1 MKKMPETREV
11 AINDFYETLMEK
23 TYQAK
28 EELKVIQEAL
38 EKDSE
43 FILVDGDPQAVGKKG
58 VMTYTYGMLVL
69 IRNGETVVFR
79 SDTKAVCGFFKQ
91 DDKYIMLPFL
101 GADKAKLGIEIDR
114 ILRNANIDV
123 EIHDETDSFDGPW
136 QWEMHKKQKL
146 LIGVPTE
153 IVNLSGRQRY
163 ATNVA
168 KEFVPIIENELKKEQ
183 TLELYLK
190 NCPIDKLP
198 RA

>member
-190 NCPIDKLP
+190 NCPTDKLP